1 MSGPLDKGIMLYI
14 LTFNYYNMR
23 KRPDHQL
30 GLLLAAL
37 LLLGLSGPVFSQE
50 IDTSLFGNLRWRMI
64 GPHRGGRTVGG
75 CGVPQQ
81 PNVFYIGVNN
91 GGVWKTTDFGRTW
104 DPIFDDQPTG
114 SIGDVAVAPS
124 DPNIVYVASGEG
136 IQRPDLSVGDGIYRS
151 SDAGKTWTRLG
162 LAAGQ
167 QMGGLAI
174 DPHDPDR
181 VFVAV
186 LGHPY
191 GPNPERGVYR
201 STDGGKT
208 WEKVLYKDENTGAVQ
223 VTLDPTNPQ
232 IVYADLWAG
241 RQGPWEN
248 GAWDGPNSGLY
259 KSADG
264 GSTWHQLTQGLPTT
278 AQGLSRIGFCIA
290 PSDPSRLYATVEAG
304 ASGGIYRSDDGGES
318 WQKLNSDQRFWG
330 RGDDFAEVKADPKN
344 KDIVYTADVVVWKS
358 VDGGASWTAFKG
370 APGGDDY
377 HRLWINPDHPEI
389 MLVACDQGAIVTVN
403 GGHTFSSWYNQPTA
417 QFYHVITDNAFPYN
431 VYGGQQ
437 ESGSIGIA
445 SRGNDGQITFHEWHP
460 VGVEEYG
467 YVAPDPLDPNIIYG
481 GKITRYD
488 KRTGQIQNIAPEAVR
503 SGKYRF
509 VRTAPVV
516 FSPTDPH
523 TLYYAGNV
531 LFKTGNGGHSW
542 QVISPDLSRETW
554 AIPATVG
561 IYNTENLAKMPRR
574 GVIYTVAPSPV
585 DPLTIWAGTDD
596 GLIHVTRD
604 GGKTWKNVTPPGIA
618 DWSKIS
624 LIDAGHTDAGTAYAA
639 VNGIRLDDMHPHMYK
654 THDGGHS
661 WTEIDAGLPDA
672 PINVVREDPRR
683 KGLLLAGSEKLV
695 SVSFD
700 DGVHWSPLRLNMPA
714 TSIRD
719 LVFKDADVV
728 VGTHGRSFWIL
739 DDIAPLRQMS
749 PQTAAQDAV
758 LYKPEPAI
766 RVRWDMWPDTPLP
779 QDEPAGENPPDGA
792 IIDYYLKEAASGPVT
807 LDILDATG
815 KAFRHFSSSDTLYTV
830 PDVNIPPYWIRP
842 QQILSA
848 QAGPHRMVWDLHY
861 QPINVPAEYPI
872 SAVYANTAPTATSP
886 WVMPGV
892 YTVKLTVNG
901 KSFTQALTVR
911 MDPRVKTPLP
921 ILQQQHDLALRA
933 YKGREYALAAY
944 NQVHKLRAAVASLLP
959 RCSGAVSAALKALD
973 EKAAALEGASRR
985 GGGRGAPG
993 GGSSQLKAFGQL
1005 QGDYTTVFGI
1015 LQEADS
1021 PPTLQ
1026 AVNALQATEQ
1036 AAMLTTAAWVQLQQ
1050 KDLAAVN
1057 GLLKEASLDEIK
1069 IQ

>member
-1 MSGPLDKGIMLYI
+1 
-14 LTFNYYNMR
+14 
-23 KRPDHQL
+23 
-30 GLLLAAL
+30 
-37 LLLGLSGPVFSQE
+37 
-50 IDTSLFGNLRWRMI
+50 
-64 GPHRGGRTVGG
+64 
-75 CGVPQQ
+75 VPQQ

-104 DPIFDDQPTG
+104 DPIFDGQSTG

-151 SDAGKTWTRLG
+151 SDAGKTWTHLG
-162 LAAGQ
+162 LEAGQ
-167 QMGGLAI
+167 QMGGLSI

-201 STDGGKT
+201 STNGGKT

-223 VTLDPTNPQ
+223 VTLDPVNPQ

-248 GAWDGPNSGLY
+248 GAWNGPNSGLY
-259 KSADG
+259 KSTDG
-264 GSTWHQLTQGLPTT
+264 GTTWHPLTQGLPTP
-278 AQGLSRIGFCIA
+278 AQGLSRVGFCIA

-304 ASGGIYRSDDGGES
+304 ANGGIYRSDDGGES
-318 WQKLNSDQRFWG
+318 WRKLNSDQRFWG

-358 VDGGASWTAFKG
+358 VDGGASWNAFKG

-403 GGHTFSSWYNQPTA
+403 GGHSFSSWYNQPTA

-445 SRGNDGQITFHEWHP
+445 SRGNDGAITFREWHP

-481 GKITRYD
+481 GKVTRYD

-509 VRTAPVV
+509 LRTAPLL

-523 TLYYAGNV
+523 TLYFAGNV

-554 AIPATVG
+554 AVPATVG
-561 IYNTENLAKMPRR
+561 IYNTEALAKMPRR

-585 DPLTIWAGTDD
+585 DALTIWAGTDD

-604 GGKTWKNVTPPGIA
+604 GGKTWKNVTPPGIP
-618 DWSKIS
+618 DWSKVS
-624 LIDAGHTDAGTAYAA
+624 LIDAGHSDAATAYAA
-639 VNGIRLDDMHPHMYK
+639 INGIRIDDMHPHIFK
-654 THDGGHS
+654 THDGGHT
-661 WTEIDAGLPDA
+661 WAEIDTGLPDD

-683 KGLLLAGSEKLV
+683 KGLLLAGSERMV
-695 SVSFD
+695 SISFD
-700 DGVHWSPLRLNMPA
+700 DGIHWSPLRLNMPA

-719 LVFKDADVV
+719 LVFKDDDVV

-739 DDIAPLRQMS
+739 DDIAPLRQMG

-758 LYKPEPAI
+758 LYKPATAV

-779 QDEPAGENPPDGA
+779 PDEPAGENPPDGA
-792 IIDYYLKEAASGPVT
+792 LIDYYMKGPAAGAVT
-807 LDILDATG
+807 LDISDATG
-815 KAFRHFSSSDTLYTV
+815 KLIRHFSSTDTMYTI
-830 PDVNIPPYWIRP
+830 PDVNIPTYWIRP

-861 QPINVPAEYPI
+861 QPLNVPAEYPI
-872 SAVYANTAPTATSP
+872 GAIYANTAPAATSP

-892 YTVKLTVNG
+892 YTVKLTANG
-901 KSFTQALTVR
+901 KTYTQLLTVR

-921 ILQQQHDLALRA
+921 ILQQQHDLAVQA
-933 YKGREYALAAY
+933 YRGREKAMQAYSQAHMLRTQIAALLQRNPGALATAI
-944 NQVHKLRAAVASLLP
+944 Q
-959 RCSGAVSAALKALD
+959 ALD
-973 EKAAALEGASRR
+973 GKVAPLEGAGGRR
-985 GGGRGAPG
+985 GRGAAPADG
-993 GGSSQLKAFGQL
+993 RRKSFAQL
-1005 QGDYTTVFGI
+1005 QGDYTTVFSI
-1015 LQEADS
+1015 LQEADE
-1021 PPTLQ
+1021 PPTTQ
-1026 AVNALQATEQ
+1026 VIDALQATGQ
-1036 AAMLTTAAWVQLQQ
+1036 AAAQTMAAWKQIQE
-1050 KDLAAVN
+1050 KDLPELNAQLKAA
-1057 GLLKEASLDEIK
+1057 GLDVIR

>member
-1 MSGPLDKGIMLYI
+1 
-14 LTFNYYNMR
+14 MR
-23 KRPDHQL
+23 KCLELRVHSLHP
-30 GLLLAAL
+30 LLPAL
-37 LLLGLSGPVFSQE
+37 FSCLMLLGPGGSILSQD

-124 DPNIVYVASGEG
+124 DPNVVYVASGEG
-136 IQRPDLSVGDGIYRS
+136 IQRPDLSVGNGIYRS
-151 SDAGKTWTRLG
+151 SDAGKTWTHLG

-174 DPHDPDR
+174 DPHDPNR

-223 VTLDPTNPQ
+223 VTLDPANPQ

-264 GSTWHQLTQGLPTT
+264 GNTWHQLTQGLPTT

-358 VDGGASWTAFKG
+358 VDGGASWNAFKG

-445 SRGNDGQITFHEWHP
+445 SRGNDGQLSFREWHP

-481 GKITRYD
+481 GKISRYD

-509 VRTAPVV
+509 LRTAPVL

-523 TLYYAGNV
+523 TLYLAGNV
-531 LFKTGNGGHSW
+531 LFKTSNGGHSW
-542 QVISPDLSRETW
+542 QVISPDLSRQTW

-561 IYNTENLAKMPRR
+561 IYNTESLAKMQRR

-604 GGKTWKNVTPPGIA
+604 GGKNWKNVTPPGIP

-624 LIDAGHTDAGTAYAA
+624 LIDAGHADAGTAYAA
-639 VNGIRLDDMHPHMYK
+639 INGIRLDDMHPHIYK
-654 THDGGHS
+654 THDGGRT

-672 PINVVREDPRR
+672 PINVVREDPQR
-683 KGLLLAGSEKLV
+683 KGLLLAGSETAV
-695 SVSFD
+695 SLSFD
-700 DGVHWSPLRLNMPA
+700 DGAHWSPLRLNMPA

-719 LVFKDADVV
+719 LVFKDADIV
-728 VGTHGRSFWIL
+728 VGTHGRSFWVL

-749 PQTAAQDAV
+749 PQTAGQDAV

-779 QDEPAGENPPDGA
+779 QDEPGGENPPDGA
-792 IIDYYLKEAASGPVT
+792 LIDYYFKEAVSGPVT
-807 LDILDATG
+807 VDILDAAG
-815 KAFRHFSSSDTLYTV
+815 KTIRHFSSSDTLYAV
-830 PDVNIPPYWIRP
+830 PDVNIPTYWIRP
-842 QQILSA
+842 QQILST

-861 QPINVPAEYPI
+861 QPLNVPAEYPI
-872 SAVYANTAPTATSP
+872 SAIYANTAPAATSP
-886 WVMPGV
+886 WVMPGS
-892 YTVKLTVNG
+892 YTVKLTANG
-901 KSFTQALTVR
+901 KMYTQLLTVR
-911 MDPRVKTPLP
+911 MDPRVRTPLP
-921 ILQQQHDLALRA
+921 MLQQQHDLAFKA
-933 YKGREYALAAY
+933 YKGREHALQEY
-944 NQVHKLRAAVASLLP
+944 NRVRVLRAAIGSLLP
-959 RCSGAVSAALKALD
+959 GTSGAAATALKALD
-973 EKAAALEGASRR
+973 EKAAALEGAPRR
-985 GGGRGAPG
+985 PGGRESPG
-993 GGSSQLKAFGQL
+993 GAAAALKAFAQL
-1005 QGDYTTVFGI
+1005 QGDFTTVFGI
-1015 LQEADS
+1015 LQGADA
-1021 PPTLQ
+1021 PPTVQ
-1026 AVNALQATEQ
+1026 TVNALQATEQ
-1036 AAMLTTAAWVQLQQ
+1036 AATLTTTAWVQLQQ
-1050 KDLAAVN
+1050 KELKAVN
-1057 GLLKEASLDEIK
+1057 EQLKGAGLPALK